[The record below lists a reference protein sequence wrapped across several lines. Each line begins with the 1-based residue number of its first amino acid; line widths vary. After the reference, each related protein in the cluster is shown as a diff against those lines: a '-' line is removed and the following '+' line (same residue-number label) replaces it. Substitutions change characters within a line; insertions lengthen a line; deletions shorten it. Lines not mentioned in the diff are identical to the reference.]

1 MVHLPQGHGSL
12 FPVKWLTFPRDMVN
26 IPQGQV
32 HLPKDMVQLSPVE
45 WFTFPKDMVHLS
57 QWNGWPSPGTWLT
70 FPKDRFT
77 SPRTWFNFPQWNG
90 SPSPRTWFTFPKD
103 MVHLPKD
110 IVHLPH
116 LCMCKLPCRPIF
128 KQHWLIVAFKVWD
141 SVNQT
146 VHCMTSTHAG
156 FSNSPHFQTTVM
168 NYVFQGS
175 RGWGTVWIRQFSPD
189 FSSSSPHFQTTVTN
203 YVFQGSRGWGTVWIR
218 QFSAD
223 FSPSSPSFFL
233 KYSNESVI
241 CFQPPLHSRSR
252 LFAPTSF
259 FSFSLCL
266 FFLTFQMWS
275 GSHLIFFFPN
285 ICVWAC
291 ASNCTD
297 PGCLVV
303 VFEKKNAQPTCFVRA
318 RLV

>member
-90 SPSPRTWFTFPKD
+90 SPSPRTWSIFPKD
-103 MVHLPKD
+103 MVHLPN
-110 IVHLPH
+110 

-128 KQHWLIVAFKVWD
+128 KQHWLILAFQVWD

-156 FSNSPHFQTTVM
+156 FSNSPHFQTTVT

-175 RGWGTVWIRQFSPD
+175 RGWGTVWIRQFSP
-189 FSSSSPHFQTTVTN
+189 
-203 YVFQGSRGWGTVWIR
+203 
-218 QFSAD
+218 D

-259 FSFSLCL
+259 FSFSLRL
-266 FFLTFQMWS
+266 FF
-275 GSHLIFFFPN
+275 
-285 ICVWAC
+285 
-291 ASNCTD
+291 
-297 PGCLVV
+297 
-303 VFEKKNAQPTCFVRA
+303 
-318 RLV
+318 